1 MLKTETNTPQMCGR
15 IVTAAYKMFPGA
27 GPFDAYFEHGQWW
40 LFDIDRDRTFSVADA
55 EADTVAREQEL
66 GVSDGFVFE
75 EV

>member
-1 MLKTETNTPQMCGR
+1 MPKTETNTPQMCGR

-40 LFDIDRDRTFSVADA
+40 LFDIGRDRTFSVCDA
-55 EADTVAREQEL
+55 EADTVDREQEL
-66 GVSDGFVFE
+66 GISDGFIFE

>member
-1 MLKTETNTPQMCGR
+1 LWFLLVAAGR
-15 IVTAAYKMFPGA
+15 RHAAVYHSHD
-27 GPFDAYFEHGQWW
+27 GPFDVYFEHGHWW
-40 LFDIDRDRTFSVADA
+40 LFDIGRDRTFSVCDA